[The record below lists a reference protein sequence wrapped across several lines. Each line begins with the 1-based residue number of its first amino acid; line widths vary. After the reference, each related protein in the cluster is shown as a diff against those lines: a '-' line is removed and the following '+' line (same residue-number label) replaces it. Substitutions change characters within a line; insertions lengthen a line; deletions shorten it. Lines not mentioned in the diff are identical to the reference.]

1 MKQMVI
7 SFQGYIGEYCKKSSA
22 NRYAAYMQ
30 SSSATRPGET
40 RSKDSVLKS
49 EQLKANAPLPI
60 ACCDKNVVSDL
71 DIAIIIINTAWYDDE
86 PLSPSAKLCW
96 M

>member
-1 MKQMVI
+1 ML
-7 SFQGYIGEYCKKSSA
+7 
-22 NRYAAYMQ
+22 
-30 SSSATRPGET
+30 SSSATPSNT
-40 RSKDSVLKS
+40 SPAKPDFKVSVLKS
-49 EQLKANAPLPI
+49 EQIKAKAPLPI

-86 PLSPSAKLCW
+86 PLSPSAKSCW